1 MSIQTIEVNYK
12 TTCDG
17 PDWTLYRHPGML
29 FDTLMVIGLHNAVK
43 RMADDNIPYK
53 DLLNEIKK
61 VEKKLIHEDK
71 IRSRCKIERNDDQI
85 EIITKSYIFPR
96 FYILKVNP
104 LSRLLKNPLP
114 EKIDLPSEEVV
125 DKLLEKTREQQEAI
139 ENTKH
144 E

>member
-29 FDTLMVIGLHNAVK
+29 FDTLMVIGLHQAVK
-43 RMADDNIPYK
+43 KFAEDKIPYK

-61 VEKKLIHEDK
+61 EEKRLIHQEK
-71 IRSRCKIERNDDQI
+71 VRSRCKIERNEDLI

-96 FYILKVNP
+96 FYIM
-104 LSRLLKNPLP
+104 
-114 EKIDLPSEEVV
+114 EKSF
-125 DKLLEKTREQQEAI
+125 KK
-139 ENTKH
+139 
-144 E
+144 